1 MARTTKLELEQIN
14 ATLAEENALLRSR
27 ISDLEQVATRLA
39 EHNDKLAAENKDLHA
54 YIDYLEGER
63 AAEAES
69 KQTCATDDLLVKIEQ
84 LEGQLAARA
93 AQELRT
99 IEQLDHVILTQGEEI
114 AQLKAQL
121 TKSTQARREDVDYLS
136 KLHAAREEAIRT
148 GKTVRVQ

>member
-39 EHNDKLAAENKDLHA
+39 EHNDKLAAETKDLHA

-69 KQTCATDDLLVKIEQ
+69 KQTCVTDDLLVKIEQ
-84 LEGQLAARA
+84 LTDSLAGERNTVRQQL
-93 AQELRT
+93 
-99 IEQLDHVILTQGEEI
+99 EEI
-114 AQLKAQL
+114 ENLKAQL
-121 TKSTQARREDVDYLS
+121 TKSTQARREDVNYLS